1 MQPGKLPATLMA
13 IRRNNGDC
21 MKILLSSVQDEQGN
35 ASIWWIRSYGDG
47 QFDMSC
53 ANLDEAMNHVEKVA
67 IPIRL
72 F

>member
-13 IRRNNGDC
+13 IRGNNGDC
-21 MKILLSSVQDEQGN
+21 MKILLSSVQDQQ
-35 ASIWWIRSYGDG
+35 SQSSMWWIKSDGDG

-53 ANLDEAMNHVEKVA
+53 ANLDEAMNHIEKVA
-67 IPIRL
+67 IPVRL